1 MDLLSLRYFQTVAK
15 LENMTRAA
23 EILQISQP
31 AISKM
36 IKNLEGELNVKLFDR
51 TGKYIRLNEYGKRFL
66 VKVDL
71 ALQTL
76 EEGKTE
82 LLDLS
87 ERPTGT
93 VVIFIQAGSYLLPD
107 MITLF
112 RQKYPEAQFK
122 LLQQDQEISRY
133 PAFDLC
139 ISSTPLKIPGT
150 ASTCGI
156 NGRNHAG
163 GS

>member
-15 LENMTRAA
+15 LENMTLAA

-76 EEGKTE
+76 EEGKQSYWTCLSDRQE
-82 LLDLS
+82 L
-87 ERPTGT
+87 
-93 VVIFIQAGSYLLPD
+93 
-107 MITLF
+107 
-112 RQKYPEAQFK
+112 
-122 LLQQDQEISRY
+122 
-133 PAFDLC
+133 
-139 ISSTPLKIPGT
+139 
-150 ASTCGI
+150 
-156 NGRNHAG
+156 
-163 GS
+163 